1 MSEIILTK
9 QVRYFAGNQEVWSIV
24 YIAEI
29 YGLSKTTIRTWITL
43 PSFPAVYALSS
54 VSKNRQATQYFL
66 AEDVK
71 RWVEVEPYAKESF
84 RKSAL
89 GIGRPKK
96 NPLGAKD
103 ILRVAVKM

>member
-1 MSEIILTK
+1 MEQIILTK
-9 QVRYFAGNQEVWSIV
+9 QVRYFAGDLEVWSV
-24 YIAEI
+24 VSIAEI
-29 YGLSKTTIRTWITL
+29 YGLSKTTIRNWIEL
-43 PSFPAVYALSS
+43 PSFPKPYALSS
-54 VSKNRQATQYFL
+54 EGVKKPGTFYWL

-71 RWVEVEPYAKESF
+71 RWAIEEPYAEKSL

>member
-1 MSEIILTK
+1 MEQIILTK

-24 YIAEI
+24 SIAEI
-29 YGLSKTTIRTWITL
+29 YGLSKTTIRNWIEL
-43 PSFPAVYALSS
+43 PSFPSVYAVSS
-54 VSKNRQATQYFL
+54 SDNKKVGTQYWL

-71 RWVEVEPYAKESF
+71 KWVKVEPYATASL

-96 NPLGAKD
+96 NILGAKD

>member
-1 MSEIILTK
+1 MEQIILTK
-9 QVRYFAGNQEVWSIV
+9 QVRYFAGDLEVWSIV
-24 YIAEI
+24 SIAEM
-29 YGLSKTTIRTWITL
+29 YGLSKTTIRNWIEL
-43 PSFPAVYALSS
+43 PSFPSVYAVSS
-54 VSKNRQATQYFL
+54 GEKTAIQYWL

-71 RWVEVEPYAKESF
+71 RWAIEEPHAEKSL

-96 NPLGAKD
+96 NALGARD

>member
-1 MSEIILTK
+1 MEQIILTK
-9 QVRYFAGNQEVWSIV
+9 QVRYFAGNLEVWSV
-24 YIAEI
+24 VSIAEM
-29 YGLSKTTIRTWITL
+29 YGLSKTTIRTWVSL
-43 PSFPAVYALSS
+43 PSFPKVYAQSS
-54 VSKNRQATQYFL
+54 ASKSNRPIQYFL

-71 RWVEVEPYAKESF
+71 RWVEVEPYAEASF

-103 ILRVAVKM
+103 ILKGAVKM